1 MLFSADFELLAI
13 INIKMQSLKRENN
26 KDIILKELQKV

>member
-1 MLFSADFELLAI
+1 MLAI

-26 KDIILKELQKV
+26 KNIILKELQKV